1 MVACIQPNLSSG
13 EAVGWPR
20 IPDRPGSWRFVLDG
34 FMTPWSFDAFGS
46 GSYAS
51 RRVGFSGPTMVLSET
66 RGLQLFWVMRG
77 GIRCIW
83 RLGAERR
90 TQGLA
95 HRLILSLDPE
105 RRKNRLANHRVNKP
119 GLAWSCRR
127 SSCLRFQ
134 MFCVET
140 SSFFPKCQR
149 DGRDLACER
158 EASHFRLHS
167 PGQQSCVK
175 ILQWSR
181 ATTGAQGR
189 TFEDPLHLVVVILIQ
204 TTDLLW
210 LFGTLQLS
218 VHITMLRTVVRLH
231 PQTTVGPQLPLATE
245 PVGRL
250 HQGQQQGS
258 PQRANQG
265 NLAQYFHGLMFPALG

>member
-1 MVACIQPNLSSG
+1 MSPPIRGDVKKKFSPFPLREETDGGLHPAESQFWRGCGLAAYSG
-13 EAVGWPR
+13 QTGQLA
-20 IPDRPGSWRFVLDG
+20 FVLDG

-66 RGLQLFWVMRG
+66 RGLQLFGLCEGAYGAFG
-77 GIRCIW
+77 GSVLNDC
-83 RLGAERR
+83 

-210 LFGTLQLS
+210 LLERCSCPST
-218 VHITMLRTVVRLH
+218 
-231 PQTTVGPQLPLATE
+231 
-245 PVGRL
+245 
-250 HQGQQQGS
+250 
-258 PQRANQG
+258 
-265 NLAQYFHGLMFPALG
+265 